1 MNGTRL
7 QESNVSNVSIL
18 KNAFGIM
25 KKVTLRE
32 REREKMPGDI
42 ATKQNRRDILS
53 PPMER
58 SRETAV
64 K

>member
-1 MNGTRL
+1 MDGTRL

-25 KKVTLRE
+25 EKVRE
-32 REREKMPGDI
+32 NAWKHSYK
-42 ATKQNRRDILS
+42 TKQRRVIMVFYPS
-53 PPMER
+53 R
-58 SRETAV
+58 GKGGWRETAV